1 MDFVSPNWWS
11 LMDLFMLLDRSPG
24 IVQMLLS
31 TQAMQNS
38 EIPGQR
44 AVGPQIFCI
53 ASVAQTA

>member
-44 AVGPQIFCI
+44 AVGPQIF
-53 ASVAQTA
+53 